1 MHSTNAPNLRRS
13 SRVPITVPLMVTSL
27 EPGAQFSE
35 VCETL
40 VVSAHG
46 CAMRS
51 PAKLESGV
59 PLRFH
64 SQDGREATAQVV
76 YCQPI
81 ESDQSDSDQ
90 AGWKLGAVLDRPENF
105 WGLKTY
111 PRDWVRL
118 LPPSAN
124 KHDKLDKR
132 APALPPE
139 NVQVMS
145 PDAATVKTVLERI
158 KNQLSDEHLKGVL
171 AELVQ
176 PFAGEVNELKEKVAR
191 SAQRNRFEVSLSQI
205 PPEVT
210 EQLEIRLRRELEPHM
225 LQQVREQSEQV
236 LEAAKAAITQK
247 TTESHTEFRQLV
259 TQDLQTV
266 EQRAQELSTAVMENL
281 QEHLNRG
288 LGELHQELVDAGDR
302 LRRLSANLSRV
313 LQSSSDEQHVVRC
326 QELEQVRATVVAESA
341 RLQEQIGELDQRM
354 TKLDECARE
363 LESGLD
369 QRLSRLASDTVRTTR
384 AALDSALQE
393 VLNELGVRNA
403 QALANQLDQASANLK
418 VIQRGIE
425 TAVSGS
431 LKIQVA
437 ETLESF
443 EQSMEELAQQTVE
456 RWRLTLAG
464 SLNSLVGILSDQ
476 LRLQASEAGNGNHA
490 RSK

>member
-1 MHSTNAPNLRRS
+1 MHSSNVPNLRRS

-51 PAKLESGV
+51 PAKLETGV

-81 ESDQSDSDQ
+81 DSDQRGSDQ
-90 AGWKLGAVLDRPENF
+90 AGWMLTARLDRPENF

-111 PRDWVRL
+111 PRDWMRL
-118 LPPSAN
+118 SPASN
-124 KHDKLDKR
+124 KLDKR
-132 APALPPE
+132 AAESTTENMQVIPA
-139 NVQVMS
+139 
-145 PDAATVKTVLERI
+145 DAATVKAVLERI
-158 KNQLSDEHLKGVL
+158 KNQLSDEHLKIVL

-176 PFAGEVNELKEKVAR
+176 PFGAEVNDLKEKVAR

-236 LEAAKAAITQK
+236 LEAAKAAIDQK
-247 TTESHTEFRQLV
+247 TTESHSEFRHLV

-326 QELEQVRATVVAESA
+326 QELEQVRATVVEESA
-341 RLQEQIGELDQRM
+341 RLQEQIGQLDQRM
-354 TKLDECARE
+354 SALDECARQ

-369 QRLSRLASDTVRTTR
+369 QRLSRMSSETVRTTR
-384 AALDSALQE
+384 TALDSALQE

-403 QALANQLDQASANLK
+403 QALASQLDQASANLK
-418 VIQRGIE
+418 VIQKGIE

-431 LKIQVA
+431 LRIQVA

-443 EQSMEELAQQTVE
+443 ELRMEEVAQQSAE

-464 SLNSLVGILSDQ
+464 SLNSLLGILSDQ
-476 LRLQASEAGNGNHA
+476 VRMQASEADTGNHS
-490 RSK
+490 RVK